1 MFISGAV
8 YLENSH
14 KGGVLRMLS
23 KFFVATPVLLA
34 IAGSLAFG
42 QNPPT
47 NYGKPIPDYVLYD
60 SFLFRVTWADRQAS
74 KMASQGI
81 DDTFYRTLIRRQ
93 VGLTTNEEAMLKAIA
108 ADWRRADSQIQK
120 AIQAARASGVPATS
134 QGVQNLRSQR
144 IQTVRDHIGQLQA
157 GFGNMRFEVLDAFV
171 RRSATVKPP
180 GLPSPPKSAARN

>member
-1 MFISGAV
+1 
-8 YLENSH
+8 
-14 KGGVLRMLS
+14 MLS

-34 IAGSLAFG
+34 FVAPFAFG

-47 NYGKPIPDYVLYD
+47 ANGNPIPDYVLYD
-60 SFLFRVTWADRQAS
+60 AFLFRVTWADSQAG

-108 ADWRRADSQIQK
+108 ADWRRTDSQIQT
-120 AIQAARASGVPATS
+120 AIQAARASGTPATS
-134 QGVQNLRSQR
+134 QEVQNLESQR
-144 IQTVRDHIGQLQA
+144 IQTVRDHISQLQA

-171 RRSATVKPP
+171 RRSATVKPS
-180 GLPSPPKSAARN
+180 GLPSPPKSQAKK